1 VSVGH
6 VTAFS
11 VEAGAQTLSVTDNS
25 PGRAV
30 MSKTV
35 TVPWPNSEV
44 IRVFAARRRAI
55 PKSER

>member
-1 VSVGH
+1 

-30 MSKTV
+30 MPKIV
-35 TVPWPNSEV
+35 TVPSPNSEA
-44 IRVFAARRRAI
+44 IRISPPEGWAI
-55 PKSER
+55 PTSER